1 MQKIIK
7 SYYEQGRCVC
17 AAREWGGGG
26 SCKVFVVS
34 VNRNINETSNLAI
47 DSAKEM
53 PVSGLHLSQRKQRKK
68 SGKKRMCR
76 GKCVKGRDRRG
87 GGDNGGWII

>member
-7 SYYEQGRCVC
+7 SYYEQGLQEKEGR
-17 AAREWGGGG
+17 GG

-68 SGKKRMCR
+68 SGKKRMSR
-76 GKCVKGRDRRG
+76 GKCVKGSDREG
-87 GGDNGGWII
+87 GNNGGWII